1 MTRLLVECTY
11 VFEHPKVNSG
21 IQRVVRNVIR
31 ELPEA
36 DETVECIPV
45 AMLDGTLY
53 QVHSL
58 APLDPRPHS
67 PLVRLRILVERAAN
81 YFWLGQR
88 TLEKRRPFRSSP
100 WARRLLYVACRLF
113 AFAFLSIPLRLLDR
127 ILGKQQP
134 APVRATPLEHRAGD
148 QLVLLDSSWHA
159 DFFPLAERLKSEG
172 VGIVSVIYDLIPLT
186 HPQFCDA
193 GLVKVFNH
201 WFDWIAATA
210 DGYVAI
216 SETIRDEV
224 RAEMLR
230 RIGPEKVAQRWFDYF
245 HLGSELDLVE
255 DGASVEP
262 DLLRMFKAKA
272 PVFLMV
278 STIEPRKN
286 HGYLLDAFERAW
298 AQGSQARLCIAGRIG
313 WKCEALVE
321 RVRQHPE
328 LNKRLFMFND
338 LSDKSLEYAYS
349 HAASLV
355 FPSYVEGFGLPLV
368 EAMQRGLPAMGSD
381 IPVFREIGGEFMA
394 YFDLADPHPPVV
406 PFGGHVVHRARLDL
420 QLASTGF
427 SLSVFKQFRELAAE
441 ADVVNYHFPWPFMD
455 LVHFLTGMNKP
466 SVVTYHSDIIRQRVL
481 LKLYRPLMGRFL
493 HSVDRIAVASPN
505 YFSTSDVLRQY
516 REKTRVITYG
526 LDKACYPKPAAQR
539 LEHWRE
545 KLGPRFFLFVG
556 VMRYYKGLHILLD
569 ALQGTDYPVVIVGA
583 GPLQAEL
590 YAQAAALGLRNVHFL
605 GRVDDED
612 KVALLQLSY
621 AMVFPSHLR
630 SEAFGISLLEGAM
643 YGKPMISSEIGTGT
657 SYINIHG
664 ETGLVV
670 PPSQP
675 AAFRQAMRWLWE
687 HPQQAEEMGRNAEA
701 RYRQLFTA
709 EEMGR
714 RWSELYRELL
724 EEKAS
729 SRYVKAA
736 R

>member
-1 MTRLLVECTY
+1 MLPGSRPATGGAVFLETLRESHRCSLSSCRGGLNAGTALL
-11 VFEHPKVNSG
+11 
-21 IQRVVRNVIR
+21 QD
-31 ELPEA
+31 LPERNGRRDRTGDLPA
-36 DETVECIPV
+36 LREQRAVGDR
-45 AMLDGTLY
+45 
-53 QVHSL
+53 Q
-58 APLDPRPHS
+58 PRPD
-67 PLVRLRILVERAAN
+67 PE
-81 YFWLGQR
+81 QR
-88 TLEKRRPFRSSP
+88 PAS
-100 WARRLLYVACRLF
+100 ACR
-113 AFAFLSIPLRLLDR
+113 A
-127 ILGKQQP
+127 
-134 APVRATPLEHRAGD
+134 
-148 QLVLLDSSWHA
+148 
-159 DFFPLAERLKSEG
+159 
-172 VGIVSVIYDLIPLT
+172 
-186 HPQFCDA
+186 
-193 GLVKVFNH
+193 
-201 WFDWIAATA
+201 
-210 DGYVAI
+210 
-216 SETIRDEV
+216 
-224 RAEMLR
+224 LR
-230 RIGPEKVAQRWFDYF
+230 RTC
-245 HLGSELDLVE
+245 
-255 DGASVEP
+255 GAS
-262 DLLRMFKAKA
+262 R
-272 PVFLMV
+272 
-278 STIEPRKN
+278 
-286 HGYLLDAFERAW
+286 
-298 AQGSQARLCIAGRIG
+298 QAR
-313 WKCEALVE
+313 
-321 RVRQHPE
+321 
-328 LNKRLFMFND
+328 
-338 LSDKSLEYAYS
+338 
-349 HAASLV
+349 
-355 FPSYVEGFGLPLV
+355 
-368 EAMQRGLPAMGSD
+368 PA
-381 IPVFREIGGEFMA
+381 
-394 YFDLADPHPPVV
+394 
-406 PFGGHVVHRARLDL
+406 ARLHR
-420 QLASTGF
+420 F

-481 LKLYRPLMGRFL
+481 LKLYRPLMSRFL
-493 HSVDRIAVASPN
+493 HSVDRIVAASPN

-526 LDKACYPKPAAQR
+526 LDKDGYPKPAAQR